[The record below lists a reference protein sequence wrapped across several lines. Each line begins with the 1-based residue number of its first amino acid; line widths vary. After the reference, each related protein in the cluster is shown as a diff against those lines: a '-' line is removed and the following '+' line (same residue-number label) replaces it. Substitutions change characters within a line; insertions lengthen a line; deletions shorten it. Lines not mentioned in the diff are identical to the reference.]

1 MTELVR
7 DPDCELCEAVPF
19 TRQFHRDEICW
30 IAECESCDVP
40 MVVWNFHG
48 TEPSADHLEH
58 MLCRLSEVGEAVL
71 GREKGV
77 AWFIDRQMRQIPD
90 HFHAHARIDRWSTK
104 RTAPLTGA

>member
-1 MTELVR
+1 MTEVVR

-40 MVVWNFHG
+40 MVVWNSHG
-48 TEPSADHLEH
+48 TEPPAAQLDH
-58 MLCRLSEVGEAVL
+58 MLGRLSEVGEAFL

-77 AWFIDRQMRQIPD
+77 DWFIDRHMRQIPD
-90 HFHAHARIDRWSTK
+90 HFHAHARIDRWSAK
-104 RTAPLTGA
+104 RTDPPTGA